1 MFYPIADN
9 ITLGRRL
16 LDEEIVAALLLVARE
31 AAQQAYAP
39 YSDFPVGAALLTGS
53 GEIIR
58 GANVENVS
66 YGLTLCAER
75 CAVFKAVSDGHRD
88 FQAIAVWASRRPQGI
103 VTPCGACRQVLAEFM
118 HPEAVVV
125 TAAPGGGVRC
135 LSLGALLP
143 DAFASAPDESC
154 PDTGSN

>member
-1 MFYPIADN
+1 LNEKPVVD
-9 ITLGRRL
+9 L
-16 LDEEIVAALLLVARE
+16 LSAARE
-31 AAQQAYAP
+31 AAERAYAP
-39 YSDFPVGAALLTGS
+39 YSGFPVGAALLTAS

-75 CAVFKAVSDGHRD
+75 CAVFKAVSDGYRD

-118 HPEAVVV
+118 PPEAVVV
-125 TAAPGGGVRC
+125 TAAPDGGVRC

-143 DAFASAPDESC
+143 DAFVPAPDGNC
-154 PDTGSN
+154 PGTGSN